1 MGNRAGSNPVIPTN
15 MEILNITLL
24 AIFSILII
32 IFLMVFLLLKL
43 AFNRRF
49 DAHPKLK
56 YFTIKDFPDY
66 DFDAV
71 EFKNKRGITL
81 RGGFYYDDRLQPHQ
95 KLIVFSHGIGPGHQA
110 YTHLIMEF
118 VRKGF
123 VVFAYDNMGCGL
135 SDGTS
140 INGVPQAIADLH
152 SAFIYISK
160 TTYAS
165 LPMSVMGHSWGAY
178 AAIRAAKMDFP
189 IKSIISIAP
198 FNDVSEMLGKYIP
211 WIRILKP
218 FVKLVTYLNFG
229 YLGVLSTAT
238 ILNKSKVKTLV
249 IVGEKDDD
257 IPLKGNYEHFIK
269 VNNPIIDIELA
280 KGHRHNPY
288 LSFRAENYVIDTIL
302 QGAVKMA
309 KEKDTPKVEVFFNS
323 LNYEWV
329 GEHDLAIIER
339 IEKFLE

>member
-15 MEILNITLL
+15 MEILNITLI
-24 AIFSILII
+24 AFISIFII
-32 IFLMVFLLLKL
+32 IFWMIFLILKL

-56 YFTIKDFPDY
+56 YFTIKDFPEFE
-66 DFDAV
+66 FDAV

-118 VRKGF
+118 VSKGF

-152 SAFIYISK
+152 SAFIYLSK

-178 AAIRAAKMDFP
+178 AAIRAIKMKFP
-189 IKSIISIAP
+189 IQRIISITP
-198 FNDVSEMLGKYIP
+198 FNDVSEMLGQYLP
-211 WIRILKP
+211 WIRFFKP
-218 FVKLVTYLNFG
+218 MVKLATFINFG
-229 YLGVLSTAT
+229 YLGVLSTVS
-238 ILNKSKVKTLV
+238 LLRQSKIKTLV
-249 IVGEKDDD
+249 LVGEKDHD
-257 IPLKGNYEHFIK
+257 IPLKGNYKQFIK
-269 VNNPIIDIELA
+269 QKNPLVKIYLA
-280 KGHRHNPY
+280 KEHRHNPY

-302 QGAVKMA
+302 QGTVNMA
-309 KEKDTPKVEVFFNS
+309 KEKDPVKVETFFNH
-323 LNYEWV
+323 LNYQWV
-329 GEHDLAIIER
+329 GEHDQAIIER
-339 IEKFLE
+339 IENFLN